1 MPCRDGT
8 ARATKKIDERVAR
21 FDSRRVGAGLVGPA
35 CSVHFARCNPGDAD
49 MGAFGAPYGPIAIPD
64 MRGCAGKGLAGSDDR
79 GSEEGKHWRV
89 T

>member
-35 CSVHFARCNPGDAD
+35 CPVHFARGDPGDAD
-49 MGAFGAPYGPIAIPD
+49 MSAFGAPYGPVAIPD
-64 MRGCAGKGLAGSDDR
+64 MRGRAGKSLAGSDDR
-79 GSEEGKHWRV
+79 GSKKRKHGFA

>member
-1 MPCRDGT
+1 MA
-8 ARATKKIDERVAR
+8 ARKIDERVAR

-79 GSEEGKHWRV
+79 GS
-89 T
+89 